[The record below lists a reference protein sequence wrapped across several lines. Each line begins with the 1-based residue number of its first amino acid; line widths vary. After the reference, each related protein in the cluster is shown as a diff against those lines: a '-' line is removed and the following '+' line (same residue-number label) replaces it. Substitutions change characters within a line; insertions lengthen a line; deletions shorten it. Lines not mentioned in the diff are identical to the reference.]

1 MTAATLTP
9 PTAVTEPSTTSR
21 TSRRAPSVR
30 SSHDQKRAARDS
42 SLHCQESRH
51 SHHNSMDKSQDNAIH
66 RRQSEKRKTMRI
78 GNYVISRKT
87 IGAGSMGKVKLAE
100 CITDNDRQQVREYYH
115 LHYIAY

>member
-9 PTAVTEPSTTSR
+9 PTAVPEPSRTTPPQ
-21 TSRRAPSVR
+21 RAPSVR

-42 SLHCQESRH
+42 SLHRQESRH
-51 SHHNSMDKSQDNAIH
+51 SHHNSIDKSQDHSIH
-66 RRQSEKRKTMRI
+66 RRQSERRKTMRV

-100 CITDNDRQQVREYYH
+100 CITDNDRQQVRL
-115 LHYIAY
+115 LHT